1 VTETKIS
8 DLLAYCDAVKPNAFD
23 TATKLVWVNEIEGMI
38 QTDVM
43 LIASADV
50 VQYDAEDTAA
60 ALLVPAPHD
69 KLYRSYLCAMI
80 DFANGEYDR
89 YNNSMAMFNTHYRE
103 FTEWYI
109 RIYRPADEAAEFKG
123 YYISAYGLAV
133 KHGFQGNE
141 EAWLASLKGNDGAQ
155 GRGLSVLGIYPTL
168 TELQEA
174 VTDPEAGDG
183 YAVGTADDN
192 EIYVWDGTGWANIG
206 TLRGPQGETGP
217 QGLQGGPGP
226 KGDTG
231 EAGPQGI
238 QGPPGETGPKGD
250 PGDAATVTVGTV
262 TTGAAGTQAAVTNT
276 GTQHAAVL
284 NFTIPRGDKG
294 EKGDKGDQGERGL
307 QGEQGIPGEPGQK
320 GDPGKDFAI
329 LGYYASLSAL
339 QAAVTTPEAGD
350 AYGVGSV
357 APYDVYVWDG
367 INLVWVNNGAIQGP
381 KGDTG
386 APGEKGDPGESGATF
401 IPSVSA
407 GGEISWTNDKGLTNP
422 TTRNIKGPKG
432 DKGDTGDPGPN
443 TVSTTTNT
451 NITGLLKGTGSKVAQ
466 AVAGTD
472 YAAANHTHSAYL
484 DKSGGTL
491 TGAVTAHNGTDYG
504 TARVRNISAGT
515 ADLTAGSSALASG
528 DIYFVYE

>member
-1 VTETKIS
+1 M
-8 DLLAYCDAVKPNAFD
+8 KPNAFD
-23 TATKLVWVNEIEGMI
+23 TATKLVWINEIEGMV
-38 QTDVM
+38 QTDIM
-43 LIASADV
+43 LMASADV
-50 VQYDAEDTAA
+50 VQYGAEDTAA

-141 EAWLASLKGNDGAQ
+141 EAWLASLKG
-155 GRGLSVLGIYPTL
+155 
-168 TELQEA
+168 
-174 VTDPEAGDG
+174 
-183 YAVGTADDN
+183 
-192 EIYVWDGTGWANIG
+192 
-206 TLRGPQGETGP
+206 
-217 QGLQGGPGP
+217 
-226 KGDTG
+226 
-231 EAGPQGI
+231 
-238 QGPPGETGPKGD
+238 
-250 PGDAATVTVGTV
+250 
-262 TTGAAGTQAAVTNT
+262 
-276 GTQHAAVL
+276 
-284 NFTIPRGDKG
+284 
-294 EKGDKGDQGERGL
+294 
-307 QGEQGIPGEPGQK
+307 
-320 GDPGKDFAI
+320 
-329 LGYYASLSAL
+329 
-339 QAAVTTPEAGD
+339 
-350 AYGVGSV
+350 
-357 APYDVYVWDG
+357 
-367 INLVWVNNGAIQGP
+367 
-381 KGDTG
+381 
-386 APGEKGDPGESGATF
+386 
-401 IPSVSA
+401 
-407 GGEISWTNDKGLTNP
+407 
-422 TTRNIKGPKG
+422 

-443 TVSTTTNT
+443 TVSTTTDT